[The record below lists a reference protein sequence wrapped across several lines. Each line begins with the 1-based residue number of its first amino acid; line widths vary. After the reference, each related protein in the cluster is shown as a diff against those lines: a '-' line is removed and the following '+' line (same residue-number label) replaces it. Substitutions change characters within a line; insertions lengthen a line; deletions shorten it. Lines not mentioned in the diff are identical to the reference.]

1 MKRSKFSEGQIIKIL
16 KETEITGKTVADVCR
31 EHGIAQSTYYKW
43 KSKYGGLDESQLR
56 RLKELEEENCR
67 LKRMYADLSLEHM
80 IVKDIIEKKFP
91 DRREMPVGTVCH

>member
-16 KETEITGKTVADVCR
+16 KETEITDKTVADICR

-56 RLKELEEENCR
+56 RLKELEEENRR
-67 LKRMYADLSLEHM
+67 LKRMYADLSLDHM
-80 IVKDIIEKKFP
+80 ILKDIIEKKLS
-91 DRREMPVGTVCH
+91 

>member
-31 EHGIAQSTYYKW
+31 EYGIAQSTYYKW

-56 RLKELEEENCR
+56 RLKELEEENR
-67 LKRMYADLSLEHM
+67 KLKRMYADLSLDHM
-80 IVKDIIEKKFP
+80 ILKDIIEKKLS
-91 DRREMPVGTVCH
+91 